1 MSNDGID
8 ILLNNLTNSKNEL
21 NGFINMLPDGNI
33 KDKFNEL
40 LGKIEAGDI
49 DIEYFKTEIEKI
61 KEYANTNN
69 SI

>member
-1 MSNDGID
+1 MSNGID

-40 LGKIEAGDI
+40 LWKIEAGI
-49 DIEYFKTEIEKI
+49 
-61 KEYANTNN
+61 
-69 SI
+69 